1 MTLSLEKDIEIL
13 KNLLRIE
20 KNINKKDQS
29 RIQELEQELKTF
41 KQESEQTTLTNSQR
55 INELEI

>member
-20 KNINKKDQS
+20 KNINKKDQA
-29 RIQELEQELKTF
+29 RI
-41 KQESEQTTLTNSQR
+41 
-55 INELEI
+55 

>member
-20 KNINKKDQS
+20 KNINKKDQAW
-29 RIQELEQELKTF
+29 IQELETDLKQI
-41 KQESEQTTLTNSQR
+41 KQDSETTTLANS
-55 INELEI
+55 

>member
-20 KNINKKDQS
+20 KNINKKDQAW
-29 RIQELEQELKTF
+29 IQELETDLKQI
-41 KQESEQTTLTNSQR
+41 K
-55 INELEI
+55 